1 MSVSGPALVGI
12 ANALKQFDRAAESV
26 QRATAPEAAT
36 GDEVD
41 LSTAATQLLAART
54 AFEAAIK
61 VAKTGDEIE
70 RHAID
75 LLA

>member
-26 QRATAPEAAT
+26 QRATAPDVEGA
-36 GDEVD
+36 DEVD

-61 VAKTGDEIE
+61 VAQTADEVE
-70 RHAID
+70 QHAID